1 MKNVL
6 LLVHDDEGQEARLQT
21 ALDVVRAVEGHLS
34 CLDVAIL
41 PNIAGDFYGAT
52 AMLLEDE
59 RTRESTNKARLEQ
72 RLGHEGVPWDWSDS
86 TGELALCLSGA
97 ATLADLI
104 VVNRGLDEVVAPN
117 MLNVASLLLE
127 KTETPILAVPDDARS
142 LNVTGH
148 ALVAWDGSQA
158 ASAALHAAVPLL
170 ALADKVTIVE
180 VGHEPTSAPAEEA
193 ATHLSRHGVHPD
205 IVRAEP
211 IDDSIGARLLMEAK
225 NRAVDYIV
233 MGGFGHSR
241 IREAFFGG
249 VTRMLLGQSPI
260 PLFLAR

>member
-21 ALDVVRAVEGHLS
+21 ALDVVRAVEGHLA

-41 PNIAGDFYGAT
+41 PNLAGDFYGAT
-52 AMLLEDE
+52 AMILEDE
-59 RTRESTNKARLEQ
+59 RARESANKTSLEQ
-72 RLGHEGVPWDWSDS
+72 RLAHEGVSWDWQDT
-86 TGELALCLSGA
+86 TGELALCLSRA

-104 VVNRGLDEVVAPN
+104 VVNRGLDDLLAPN
-117 MLNVASLLLE
+117 TLNVASLLLKE
-127 KTETPILAVPDDARS
+127 TETPVLAVPDSTRS

-158 ASAALHAAVPLL
+158 ASAALRASVPLL
-170 ALADKVTIVE
+170 ALAERVTLVE
-180 VGHEPTSAPAEEA
+180 VGHEPASASGEEA
-193 ATHLSRHGVHPD
+193 ASHLSRHGVHANVLRVP
-205 IVRAEP
+205 P
-211 IDDSIGARLLMEAK
+211 IDGSVGARLLMEAR
-225 NRAVDYIV
+225 NRAADYIV

-249 VTRMLLGQSPI
+249 ITRSLLGQSPI